1 MWMLIVNILRFFI
14 KLLYNHTKLGKY
26 LDGKIEKMKDW
37 IEEKYDIELDK
48 KELTRRNK
56 YPKLSAKMDNLE
68 AKIAKIEEVVD
79 LGD

>member
-1 MWMLIVNILRFFI
+1 MWMLIVNILRFLI

-48 KELTRRNK
+48 KELTWRNK